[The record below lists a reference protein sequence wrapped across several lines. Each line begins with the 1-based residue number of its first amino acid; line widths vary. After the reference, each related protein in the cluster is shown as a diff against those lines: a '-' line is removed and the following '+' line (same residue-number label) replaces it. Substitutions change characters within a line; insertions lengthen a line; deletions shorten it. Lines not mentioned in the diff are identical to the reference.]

1 MSELKAT
8 VVETKTSTGH
18 LGFHVEG
25 YEKIEYDF
33 TFIDGVFDMQNPNLA
48 DCYRR

>member
-8 VVETKTSTGH
+8 VQETKSSIGH
-18 LGFHVEG
+18 VGFHAED

-33 TFIDGVFDMQNPNLA
+33 TFIDGVFNVENPNPT
-48 DCYRR
+48 D